1 MRNRIVI
8 YKTEK
13 NEKMDKK
20 DEEILERGELIKN
33 KQNRWKRT
41 EKVKEE
47 K

>member
-1 MRNRIVI
+1 MRNRIVTN
-8 YKTEK
+8 KNGK

-33 KQNRWKRT
+33 KNRWKRT

>member
-1 MRNRIVI
+1 MKKWI
-8 YKTEK
+8 
-13 NEKMDKK
+13 KK
-20 DEEILERGELIKN
+20 DKEILERGELIKN

>member
-1 MRNRIVI
+1 MRNRIVT

-41 EKVKEE
+41 EKVREE

>member
-1 MRNRIVI
+1 MRNRIVT

>member
-8 YKTEK
+8 CKTEK

-20 DEEILERGELIKN
+20 DEEIPERGELIKDN
-33 KQNRWKRT
+33 QNRWKRT
-41 EKVKEE
+41 KTVKEE